1 MEFLARVAA
10 SLSELYSVA
19 LALPLVELETSGIGT
34 EPRSH
39 EAWTALYN
47 SLGEKLG
54 PLNLYWTVFDSTVHE
69 ESIVGTLADDI
80 SDIYFDL
87 KKELQLVQ
95 RSGATDA
102 DAVWHVRF
110 GFFQHWGQHLTS
122 ALKAI
127 HDLMS
132 RSHLDE

>member
-10 SLSELYSVA
+10 SLSELYSAA
-19 LALPLVELETSGIGT
+19 LAIPAVELETSGIGP

-39 EAWTALYN
+39 EAWKALYD

-54 PLNLYWTVFDSTVHE
+54 PLNLYWEVFDSTVQE
-69 ESIVGTLADDI
+69 ESIAGTLADDI

-87 KKELQLVQ
+87 KEILQFA
-95 RSGATDA
+95 RRPEATDVDVA
-102 DAVWHVRF
+102 WQVRF
-110 GFFQHWGQHLTS
+110 KFFANWGQHLTG

-132 RSHLDE
+132 HSYFE